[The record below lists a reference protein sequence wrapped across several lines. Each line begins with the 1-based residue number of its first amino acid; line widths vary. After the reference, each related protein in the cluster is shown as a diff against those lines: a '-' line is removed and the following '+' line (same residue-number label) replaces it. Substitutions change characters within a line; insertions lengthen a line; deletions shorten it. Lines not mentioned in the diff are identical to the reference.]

1 VIQNPPR
8 RAPNLAAILILGFV
22 VGLVAEFAMDMVI
35 FYGVKPSSLGE
46 ADAISVVISI
56 LLGAIVGGVV
66 FLGRP
71 RHYGVTA
78 IVAASALVAGIIG
91 DEVAT
96 AVFFKLHHLPVR
108 AELFT
113 GYFTHARAS
122 FWIGN
127 VLLIAAAAGL
137 TALRV
142 NRVRARE
149 GGMPQQSWP
158 APQAPPAGPWSA
170 QAPYGPQGQA
180 PYGPQGQAPYGPQG
194 QAPYGPQGQA
204 PYGPQG
210 QPPYGPPGQ
219 APYGPPPGQAPY
231 GSPPSGPQ
239 GPPQGPY
246 GPPPQGGAPPA

>member
-1 VIQNPPR
+1 MIQNPPR

-22 VGLVAEFAMDMVI
+22 VATVAEFAMDLIV

-46 ADAISVVISI
+46 ADAITVVLSI
-56 LLGAIVGGVV
+56 LLGAIAGGAV

-108 AELFT
+108 AQLFVD
-113 GYFTHARAS
+113 YFTHARAS

-127 VLLIAAAAGL
+127 LLLVATAAGL

-142 NRVRARE
+142 NRVRARD
-149 GGMPQQSWP
+149 GGGVPRQPW
-158 APQAPPAGPWSA
+158 AGPAGPWGA

-180 PYGPQGQAPYGPQG
+180 PYGPQGRPPYGPQG
-194 QAPYGPQGQA
+194 QAPYGPEGR
-204 PYGPQG
+204 P
-210 QPPYGPPGQ
+210 
-219 APYGPPPGQAPY
+219 PYGPPPGPY
-231 GSPPSGPQ
+231 

-246 GPPPQGGAPPA
+246 GPPPPGGAPPA